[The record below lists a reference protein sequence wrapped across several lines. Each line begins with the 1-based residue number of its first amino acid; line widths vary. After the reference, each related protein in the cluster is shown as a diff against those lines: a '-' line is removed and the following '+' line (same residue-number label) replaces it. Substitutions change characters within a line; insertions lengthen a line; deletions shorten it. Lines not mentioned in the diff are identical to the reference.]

1 MLLILAGLLL
11 MLAVALLAYAG
22 PRRPRQTMRSRMDT
36 TSIDMRRA
44 DDGLSRCRGLQR
56 VVFVRA
62 QFCWE

>member
-11 MLAVALLAYAG
+11 MLAVALLAYVG

-44 DDGLSRCRGLQR
+44 DDGLGDGKLDDPSTTPWGGG
-56 VVFVRA
+56 
-62 QFCWE
+62 